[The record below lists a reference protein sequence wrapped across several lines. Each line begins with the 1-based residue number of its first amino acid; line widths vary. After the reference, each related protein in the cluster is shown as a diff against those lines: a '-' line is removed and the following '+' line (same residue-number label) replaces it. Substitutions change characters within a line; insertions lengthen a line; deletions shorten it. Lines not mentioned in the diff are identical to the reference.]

1 MLGVQKELFMRA
13 LLIAMIFVVSACT
26 PVAHGTQAS
35 AHSAARARDD
45 IALAFN
51 DLFTYNAPERYTP
64 PASERYC
71 YRFASD
77 VVCYDQ
83 PQPHMRSKLVGV
95 QGGEGARVIVQ
106 APPASVTA
114 PVASAFPPAPPPGA
128 PLDTAR
134 PIAES
139 GSVEAVESRD
149 LPAPF
154 QSKESAHVGK

>member
-1 MLGVQKELFMRA
+1 MMTQEEKLMRLYVMIML
-13 LLIAMIFVVSACT
+13 FVASACT
-26 PVAHGTQAS
+26 PVARGAQDSANSAS
-35 AHSAARARDD
+35 RARDD
-45 IALAFN
+45 IVVAFDN
-51 DLFTYNAPERYTP
+51 LFTYHAQDKYMQ

-83 PQPHMRSKLVGV
+83 PQPHMTSKLVGV

-106 APPASVTA
+106 APPASVAA
-114 PVASAFPPAPPPGA
+114 PVASAFPAPPPPGA